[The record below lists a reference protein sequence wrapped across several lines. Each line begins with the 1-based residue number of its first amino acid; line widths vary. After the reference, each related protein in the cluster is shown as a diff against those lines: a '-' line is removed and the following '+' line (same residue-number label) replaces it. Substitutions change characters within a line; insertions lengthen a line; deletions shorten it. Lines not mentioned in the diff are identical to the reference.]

1 MNDESEAPTQQS
13 KGGKVRASKLTPE
26 RRREIAVE
34 AARKRWAPG
43 NFADATTP
51 AAPIFAKHSGVLDL
65 GGSDLDVYVLS
76 SGERVISL
84 NKVVKAITDREGG
97 NLGEYIGVSA
107 LNGFIDKDLVL
118 GESFDYDVPGTQM
131 RGRGITAENFLKICQ
146 GYVAALQKGKLSTE
160 RQREIA
166 VKCSIILG
174 SCAKVGLIALIDE
187 ATGYQYERAEDALQV
202 KLRAFIADDLRDWE
216 KTFPDEL
223 WEEFGRLTNWQG
235 PLHSRPKWW
244 GKLVTE
250 LIYDTL
256 DPDVSKYLKNNKPP
270 PGVKWFQQLTETYGA
285 RKLVSRCYEVIGM
298 SKSCTTMHELR
309 GMVAH
314 HYGKEALQLTI
325 YLPVKPQKLQ
335 NKRQTKPQSELM
347 TTESL
352 PPGASTEGT

>member
-1 MNDESEAPTQQS
+1 MNDESHITAGQS
-13 KGGKVRASKLTPE
+13 KGGRVRASKLTPQ
-26 RRREIAVE
+26 RRSEIAK
-34 AARKRWAPG
+34 AAAQKRWAPG
-43 NFADATTP
+43 NFSAGSPP
-51 AAPIFAKHSGVLDL
+51 APLFAKHTGILDL

-76 SGERVISL
+76 SDARVISL
-84 NKVVKAITDREGG
+84 NKVVKAITGKEGG

-107 LNGFIDKDLVL
+107 LKDFIDKDLVL
-118 GESFDYDVPGTQM
+118 GESFEFDVPGTQF
-131 RGRGITAENFLKICQ
+131 RGRGITAENFLSICQ
-146 GYVAALQKGKLSTE
+146 GYVAALQKGVLSTS

-166 VKCSIILG
+166 VQCSIILG

-256 DPDVSKYLKNNKPP
+256 DADVSKYLKENKPP
-270 PGVKWFQQLTETYGA
+270 PGIKWFQQLTANYGL

-298 SKSCTTMHELR
+298 SKSCGTMHELR
-309 GMVAH
+309 SMVGQ
-314 HYGKEALQLTI
+314 HYGKQAVQLTL
-325 YLPVKPQKLQ
+325 YLPAKAVETRTRSNRKMRVITPEQFPLD
-335 NKRQTKPQSELM
+335 E
-347 TTESL
+347 ESDI
-352 PPGASTEGT
+352 PEPT